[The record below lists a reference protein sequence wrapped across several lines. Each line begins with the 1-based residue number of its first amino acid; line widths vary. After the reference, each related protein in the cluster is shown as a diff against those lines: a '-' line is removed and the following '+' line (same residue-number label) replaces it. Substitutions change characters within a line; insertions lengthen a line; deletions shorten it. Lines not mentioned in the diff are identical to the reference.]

1 MKSAAWHV
9 MESGH
14 LIASGVLWKE
24 QVKELVRGTINL
36 KVNLGGIVRTLI
48 KCAEER
54 FLAKA

>member
-1 MKSAAWHV
+1 